1 MIVIL
6 RSSLSF
12 EVLVVYLGKIFIDN
26 NVRGVKVEEEIEL
39 VVIYYERL
47 RVEVRDMN
55 LYVVD
60 IDNSKFK

>member
-12 EVLVVYLGKIFIDN
+12 EVLVAYLGKIFIDN